1 MLFPVL
7 IQRQRTFTVGGM
19 ITVRLVSRLTRFD
32 LTKYK
37 ICGYLYVDNKAVES
51 ILLKLETSCTVI
63 LPSMASVLC
72 PSTSSTY
79 VLFPRT
85 YLILLFVIK

>member
-1 MLFPVL
+1 M
-7 IQRQRTFTVGGM
+7 
-19 ITVRLVSRLTRFD
+19 RLVSRLTRFD
-32 LTKYK
+32 FTKYK
-37 ICGYLYVDNKAVES
+37 ICGYLYVDNKGVES

-79 VLFPRT
+79 SVSQNVFDT
-85 YLILLFVIK
+85 IICHQIVK